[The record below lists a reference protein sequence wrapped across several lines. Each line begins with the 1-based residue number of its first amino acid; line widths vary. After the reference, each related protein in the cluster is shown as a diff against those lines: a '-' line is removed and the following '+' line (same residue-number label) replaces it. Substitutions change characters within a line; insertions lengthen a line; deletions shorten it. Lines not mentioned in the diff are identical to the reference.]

1 MGERFIDRLLES
13 ARRDVLAVE
22 TCARHAHVKAVLR
35 LAQDKREH
43 AMVLAGARRVLRAAT
58 RFLGATARVLG
69 SGFRGDRPALPWGL

>member
-13 ARRDVLAVE
+13 TRRDGLAVE

-69 SGFRGDRPALPWGL
+69 LGFRGDRPALPWGL